1 MEFKITIKD
10 PETNKTES
18 HYVICMHLI
27 QGIEDFC
34 LDFGININD
43 IVAIVVIEQ

>member
-10 PETNKTES
+10 PETNKTQS
-18 HYVICMHLI
+18 HYVICFALI

-34 LDFGININD
+34 EDFGINIYD
-43 IVAIVVIEQ
+43 VVAIVVIEQ